1 MGKFYIFAPLKGGNG
16 SDFKQIEKVKEYKKA
31 AKAGNPLIGEGL
43 CAAMCMSWL
52 DSGKVPTDEEFEV
65 MAGTQAQFNAQWKNT
80 QTADEEIRA
89 MGSLANKFDL
99 KVGDA
104 QPRCGI
110 DDADDYWSSGIP
122 DMGLAISKYTS
133 GEVVSTE
140 LPCFLQVRIKVPDAQ
155 ICGKRYPVEFF
166 PLTFGHGVA
175 LKRRPPANAGVVYHY
190 YDPNAGVYEIRES
203 AMASFFARVELC
215 YLASITNRD
224 MDIWYRDFQK
234 KVQLVQQNQQQLT
247 AHQKARLPELV
258 ALSASLTAR
267 KEAKDA
273 GVEGF
278 ELKLTTATASVHLIR
293 AYALKP
299 LFESTGQSRPGVV
312 LPGITTIVGQPVEPK
327 QSGGRVG
334 GGGRRAV
341 SVVRPNEEFAAF
353 LRKRGVSGDAVLA
366 VLVGFGVNSLYE
378 LKTVKDDPEIL
389 GQLTAKLKDYP
400 IAKRALDKL
409 GVEAIDNAIFYSE
422 REGAEADAEA
432 LADFLADHDVVGEGL
447 DRDVL
452 VNLLI
457 RSGGVAS
464 LEGLKRIK
472 EKGKNDAKLAALT
485 RRIAAR
491 SAEAGSNFDSI
502 TAGMVRGALSGGG
515 SDAQASQQLTDF
527 VAKKGLPGRTAGELA
542 AFGITT
548 LAQLKIVKEDDAP
561 GGRLEQLRTRLADSG
576 ILGAAETIDGIKVAE
591 IEEEIAEAKSP
602 DAQRAREKRAQLVE
616 AIQQVQQLRDRVVK
630 AVGDDFASVQ
640 AGVEK
645 EYNAVRQRVND
656 VSAAEVA
663 AAISAGEAGKQN
675 LISFLDRAIKDVT
688 ATKDILDGV
697 EKKKRPVAEIIE
709 KQQMLCGFLISPAG
723 ATRMS
728 SEELVKLPKNPEDM
742 SKDSERAF
750 NETFFE
756 YKRSETNSYAASVAQ
771 QASTTLA
778 ATAEASGAAFVGSGV
793 AAVSAAA
800 SYADAQ
806 KKSQDEQTFESA
818 SKASCGQ
825 IRSIDVSKKAVQFK
839 QGEIHLSDAA
849 RQRLDEIVRLG
860 ADHQEDAIR
869 DFYEKYGSHF
879 FLRYSL
885 GGRYQFTATGKSET
899 NEAKGMLVAA
909 VADTTDWAV
918 SAAGSYAGIGGAF
931 SAAAGVKG
939 QKSVADAKGDRF
951 GLKFDDA
958 TVSVATKVIGG
969 AGLAPRDIWAQ
980 SLDYNSTW
988 AVIDRDQPRGVW
1000 ELVTSDTT
1008 LSNDIKKMS
1017 PLLEKVWVRNI
1028 FFDAVKKTDPILYG
1042 YLKKDPTLSTCKL
1055 LTRAIE
1061 ELDREAKQLV
1071 KEPELNVVVVT
1082 ATSDTAQHPA
1092 VSTRPPRQGLKL
1104 IGGGAIV
1111 DMPLGQPGNLLFAS
1125 YPERDSWVAAAKDH
1139 KWSSPQAFV
1148 KAYGIYLDDPD
1159 DLWDVKVVAA
1169 RTDAPSTTPEV
1180 TAILP
1185 PGYALTGGG
1194 AKITWTHGLLLK
1206 ESRPTK
1212 IQGEYRGWTAKGT
1225 DHLDPDVGTAEAFVI
1240 GIRPKN
1246 GAQIPPTNVYSA
1258 DNKDRDKARSGVYWP
1273 TLELGAQS
1281 SEEVIVGGGAAT
1293 GYDPPPPSLLTGS
1306 GLTPDSQ
1313 KWFAAARTHVPPGS
1327 PSIAERQYVELTTWV
1342 ICRKGRLI
1350 PA

>member
-1 MGKFYIFAPLKGGNG
+1 VALDWFDPVHNERSATMTTPVKFRIFEALKISGV
-16 SDFKQIEKVKEYKKA
+16 SKIEGVKEYKKA
-31 AKAGNPLIGEGL
+31 AKAGDELIGQGL
-43 CAAMCMSWL
+43 CAAMCMWWIQH
-52 DSGKVPTDEEFEV
+52 GKVPTEDDFEKVASLQTEFEE
-65 MAGTQAQFNAQWKNT
+65 AFEAAQTVDQ
-80 QTADEEIRA
+80 EIDVI
-89 MGSLANKFDL
+89 GSLAGACNL
-99 KVGDA
+99 KMAEA

-110 DDADDYWSSGIP
+110 NDADKFWFQGVP
-122 DMGLAISKYTS
+122 RTLGKAILKYAN
-133 GEVVSTE
+133 GHVVSTK
-140 LPCFLQVRIKVPDAQ
+140 LPCFIEVYLNVPDP
-155 ICGKRYPVEFF
+155 KVNDERW
-166 PLTFGHGVA
+166 PLPMGTGHSVA
-175 LKRRPPANAGVVYHY
+175 LKCTTGPGVVYHF
-190 YDPNAGVYEIRES
+190 YDPNVGVYKIEEP
-203 AMASFFARVELC
+203 ALESFFAKLWLC
-215 YLASITNRD
+215 YKDYYNKTDKDKWYAAFQTNLERIRETPEEKLPKGLA
-224 MDIWYRDFQK
+224 K
-234 KVQLVQQNQQQLT
+234 KFETLAEHLKGVRERKEELQL
-247 AHQKARLPELV
+247 
-258 ALSASLTAR
+258 SFDASL
-267 KEAKDA
+267 
-273 GVEGF
+273 
-278 ELKLTTATASVHLIR
+278 HLVR
-293 AYALKP
+293 AYAL
-299 LFESTGQSRPGVV
+299 ERG
-312 LPGITTIVGQPVEPK
+312 GQPVEPK

-334 GGGRRAV
+334 GGGKRAV

-378 LKTVKDDPEIL
+378 LKTAKEDPDIL

-452 VNLLI
+452 LNLLI

-502 TAGMVRGALSGGG
+502 TAGMVKAALAGGG
-515 SDAQASQQLTDF
+515 SDAQAGQDLTDF
-527 VAKKGLPGRTAGELA
+527 IAKKGLPGRTAGELA
-542 AFGITT
+542 EFGITT

-576 ILGAAETIDGIKVAE
+576 ILGAAETIDGIRVAE

-630 AVGDDFASVQ
+630 AVGNDFAAVQ

-663 AAISAGEAGKQN
+663 AAISAGEAGKQD
-675 LISFLDRAIKDVT
+675 LINFLDRAIKDVT

-723 ATRMS
+723 ATRMY
-728 SEELVKLPKNPEDM
+728 SEELVKLPRNPEDM
-742 SKDSERAF
+742 SKDSEKAF

-778 ATAEASGAAFVGSGV
+778 ATAEASGAAFVGSGI

-806 KKSQDEQTFESA
+806 KKSQDEQNFESA

-839 QGEIHLSDAA
+839 QGEIRLSDAA

-860 ADHQEDAIR
+860 ADQQEDAIR

-885 GGRYQFTATGKSET
+885 GGRYQFTATGNSET
-899 NEAKGMLVAA
+899 KEAKGMLVAA

-918 SAAGSYAGIGGAF
+918 SAAGSYAGMGGAF

-1000 ELVTSDTT
+1000 ELVASDTT

-1017 PLLEKVWVRNI
+1017 PVLEKVWVRNI

-1042 YLKKDPTLSTCKL
+1042 YLKKDPTLSTCKK
-1055 LTRAIE
+1055 LTQAIE

-1071 KEPELNVVVVT
+1071 REPELNVVVVT
-1082 ATSDTAQHPA
+1082 ATSDTAEHPA

-1125 YPERDSWVAAAKDH
+1125 YPERDSWVAAAKAH
-1139 KWSSPQAFV
+1139 KWSCLATV

-1159 DLWDVKVVAA
+1159 DLWDVKVVSA
-1169 RTDAPSTTPEV
+1169 RTDAQSNTPEV

-1194 AKITWTHGLLLK
+1194 AKITWNQGLLLK

-1225 DHLDPDVGTAEAFVI
+1225 EHLDPDVGTAEAFVI

-1246 GAQIPPTNVYSA
+1246 GAQIPPTTVYSI
-1258 DNKDRDKARSGVYWP
+1258 DNKERDKVKSGVYWP
-1273 TLELGAQS
+1273 SLEQGTQL

-1313 KWFAAARTHVPPGS
+1313 KWFAAARTHVPPEN
-1327 PSIAERQYVELTTWV
+1327 PPIAERQYVELTIWV
-1342 ICRKGRLI
+1342 ICRKGRLV